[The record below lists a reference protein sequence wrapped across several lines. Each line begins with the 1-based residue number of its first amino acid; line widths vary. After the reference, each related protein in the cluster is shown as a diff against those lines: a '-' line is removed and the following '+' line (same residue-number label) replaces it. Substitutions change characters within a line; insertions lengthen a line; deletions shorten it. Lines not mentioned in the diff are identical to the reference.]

1 MFSTLYP
8 LLICQS
14 GCNIIAVD
22 YSRKS
27 CKKQTLPEKYRE
39 KPKVKRGCKNKNTRG
54 IRISG
59 TYRYVKHSSTLRQI
73 NTNPHNKGQFIL
85 FLVNTCSAFNKNI
98 TKHVEKQDKTVW
110 RDKAIIGIRLRHDP
124 DDENKR

>member
-14 GCNIIAVD
+14 GCNIITVWIIAEKVARNRLFLRSTERNPK
-22 YSRKS
+22 SRGDVKI
-27 CKKQTLPEKYRE
+27 KTPEEYE
-39 KPKVKRGCKNKNTRG
+39 YLAPT
-54 IRISG
+54 G
-59 TYRYVKHSSTLRQI
+59 TANVKHSSTLRQI

-98 TKHVEKQDKTVW
+98 TKHVEKQDKTV
-110 RDKAIIGIRLRHDP
+110 
-124 DDENKR
+124 